1 MRALFVRSR
10 SLHLILM
17 AVVVLCC
24 SPAKGQN
31 TQTQDEL
38 KKTEAFLAAQRVES
52 PLQHCSISSGNPY
65 NQTVAC
71 QVWDGDEQRLQK
83 PLRIELSTPGAP
95 IRTIEPGAIIDE
107 WHFWNDAKQIAI
119 HSGSPGGPENYQ
131 LYDVATERLVESLP
145 PPANLAQLPQ
155 WARNR
160 SQLEDESVPV
170 GPFFDQQQTAWIAKI
185 LRQIQTIQPGMTR
198 KELTTIVTTE
208 GGLFTRLRQRY
219 VSRSCPYIKVDI
231 TFKAANGDNDPR
243 QDENPEDKV
252 ETVSRPYLDW
262 SIAD

>member
-17 AVVVLCC
+17 AVVVLWC
-24 SPAKGQN
+24 SPAISQDA
-31 TQTQDEL
+31 QTQDER
-38 KKTEAFLAAQRVES
+38 KKLEAFIATQRTER
-52 PLQHCSISSGNPY
+52 PPQHCSISSGNPY

-71 QVWDGDEQRLQK
+71 QVWDGDEERFQK
-83 PLRIELSTPGAP
+83 PLRIELSSPEAP
-95 IRTIEPGAIIDE
+95 TRTIEPGVIIYE
-107 WHFWNDAKQIAI
+107 WHFWNEAKQIAI
-119 HSGSPGGPENYQ
+119 HSGTPGGPENYQ
-131 LYDVATERLVESLP
+131 LYDVATGRAIESVP

-155 WARNR
+155 WAKNR

-170 GPFFDQQQTAWIAKI
+170 GLFFDQQQTAWVAKI
-185 LRQIQTIQPGMTR
+185 LRQLQTIHSGMTR
-198 KELTTIVTTE
+198 KELMTIVTTE
-208 GGLFTRLRQRY
+208 GGLSTRLQQRF

-231 TFKAANGDNDPR
+231 RFKAANADNDPR
-243 QDENPEDKV
+243 HDEDPEDKV